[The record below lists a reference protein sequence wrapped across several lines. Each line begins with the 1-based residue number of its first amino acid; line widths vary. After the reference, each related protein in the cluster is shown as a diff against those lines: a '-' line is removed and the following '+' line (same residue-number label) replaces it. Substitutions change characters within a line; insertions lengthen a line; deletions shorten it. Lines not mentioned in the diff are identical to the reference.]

1 MGDKNIF
8 KKSSKL
14 FTKDGFY
21 ITLFVCL
28 CIVAVAAVYISRNN
42 ANTARQMAENQKQ
55 IEQQKDNTQ
64 PTLVDDGKDKSV
76 PTMQQPNNDKKT
88 SSTSTTKGSTPVKA
102 TSSTSTKVKFIM
114 PVEGQITKNYSN
126 DELQQSVSM
135 ESDEIVTY
143 WETHEAIDI
152 SCDLGTEVK
161 AVADGKVVKVVTDDA
176 PVNGVLK
183 TGMGVTV
190 VIEHSNGIQTAY
202 SCLAE
207 DVKVKE
213 GAAVKKG
220 QVIGVVG
227 NISTRELAEKEGS
240 HLHFAVFK
248 KNKNSYIAVNPLDY
262 LNIKK

>member
-14 FTKDGFY
+14 FSKDGFY

-42 ANTARQMAENQKQ
+42 ANTAKQMAENQK
-55 IEQQKDNTQ
+55 IIDQQKDTTDS
-64 PTLVDDGKDKSV
+64 TLVNGKNDSV
-76 PTMQQPNNDKKT
+76 PA
-88 SSTSTTKGSTPVKA
+88 STTPADKT
-102 TSSTSTKVKFIM
+102 TSSTSTKDTTPTKPAVKTPAKVTFGM

-126 DELQQSVSM
+126 EDLQQSVSM

-161 AVADGKVVKVVTDDA
+161 AAYDGKVSKIIKDDT
-176 PVNGVLK
+176 PVNGVLR
-183 TGMGVTV
+183 TGMGVT
-190 VIEHSNGIQTAY
+190 ILIDHANGIQTAY
-202 SCLAE
+202 SCLSE

-213 GAAVKKG
+213 GATVKKG
-220 QVIGVVG
+220 SVIGVVG

-248 KNKNSYIAVNPLDY
+248 KNKDSFIAVNPLDY